1 MDAQEM
7 EIGSTRNLSIGL
19 GLAVSLVL
27 AAACMCSREEPG
39 GQRVQGDKPLPDQVI
54 SDFRITETAS
64 GKKEWKMAASRAY
77 IYDSR
82 GLLETEEM
90 EVEFFDEEG
99 RVKSTLVAD
108 RGVINRGTD
117 DMEARGNVVVTG
129 NSGVTLETE
138 TLLWM
143 SKTRQI
149 MSDDSVRVLRGGDVL
164 TGVGFRG
171 DPDLG
176 SFEILK
182 DMKATIYT
190 EDKKLG
196 GETGG

>member
-1 MDAQEM
+1 
-7 EIGSTRNLSIGL
+7 
-19 GLAVSLVL
+19 
-27 AAACMCSREEPG
+27 MCGREEPRG
-39 GQRVQGDKPLPDQVI
+39 KAVQRDKPLPDQVI
-54 SDFRITETAS
+54 SDFRITETVS
-64 GKKEWKMAASRAY
+64 GKKEWKMAASKAY

-82 GLLETEEM
+82 GLLETEDM

-117 DMEARGNVVVTG
+117 DMEARGNVVVTS

-138 TLLWM
+138 TLLWL
-143 SKTRQI
+143 SKTRKI
-149 MSDDSVRVLRGGDVL
+149 VSEDSVRVVRGGDVL

-176 SFEILK
+176 SFEILR

-190 EDKKLG
+190 GDREPG
-196 GETGG
+196 GETRE

>member
-1 MDAQEM
+1 M
-7 EIGSTRNLSIGL
+7 EIGSTGNLS
-19 GLAVSLVL
+19 LALAFTLLL
-27 AAACMCSREEPG
+27 AAVCGCGREEPAG
-39 GQRVQGDKPLPDQVI
+39 KVVQRVKPLPDQVI
-54 SDFRITETAS
+54 SDFRLTETAS
-64 GKKEWKMAASRAY
+64 GKKEWKMAASKAY

-82 GLLETEEM
+82 GLLETEDM

-108 RGVINRGTD
+108 RGVVNRGTD
-117 DMEARGNVVVTG
+117 DMEARGNVVVTSS
-129 NSGVTLETE
+129 SGVTLETE

-143 SKTRQI
+143 SKTRKI
-149 MSDDSVRVLRGGDVL
+149 MSDDSVRVVREGDVL

-182 DMKATIYT
+182 DMRATIHT
-190 EDKKLG
+190 KDGELG
-196 GETGG
+196 EETGE

>member
-1 MDAQEM
+1 M
-7 EIGSTRNLSIGL
+7 EISSARS
-19 GLAVSLVL
+19 VSLALLVAAVL
-27 AAACMCSREEPG
+27 AATGCSREEPG
-39 GQRVQGDKPLPDQVI
+39 TKAVQRDKPLPDQVI

-64 GKKEWKMAASRAY
+64 GKKEWNMSASRAY

-82 GLLETEEM
+82 GLIETEDM
-90 EVEFFDEEG
+90 EVGFFDEEG
-99 RVKSTLVAD
+99 RIRSTLVAD

-117 DMEARGNVVVTG
+117 DMEARGNVVVTS
-129 NSGVTLETE
+129 NSGVTLETQ
-138 TLLWM
+138 TLNWI

-149 MSDDSVRVLRGGDVL
+149 VSDDSVRVVREGDVL

-171 DPDLG
+171 EPDLG

-190 EDKKLG
+190 RTEDLDG
-196 GETGG
+196 GEGE

>member
-7 EIGSTRNLSIGL
+7 EIRSARNL
-19 GLAVSLVL
+19 SLVL
-27 AAACMCSREEPG
+27 ALALALAAVLGCGGDEPRG
-39 GQRVQGDKPLPDQVI
+39 KAVERDRPLPDQVI

-64 GKKEWKMAASRAY
+64 GKKEWKMAAARAY
-77 IYDSR
+77 IYESR

-90 EVEFFDEEG
+90 QVEFFDEQG
-99 RVKSTLVAD
+99 LVKSTLVAD
-108 RGVINRGTD
+108 RGLINRATD
-117 DMEARGNVVVTG
+117 DMEAKGNVVVTSS
-129 NSGVTLETE
+129 SGVTLETE

-143 SKTRQI
+143 SKTRKI
-149 MSDDSVRVLRGGDVL
+149 VSDDPVRVLRGGDVL

-176 SFEILK
+176 SFEILR

-190 EDKKLG
+190 EDKQLD

>member
-1 MDAQEM
+1 M
-7 EIGSTRNLSIGL
+7 EIGSARNLS
-19 GLAVSLVL
+19 LAL
-27 AAACMCSREEPG
+27 AAALILAATVMCSREETG
-39 GQRVQGDKPLPDQVI
+39 GRAVQRDKPLPDQVI

-64 GKKEWKMAASRAY
+64 GKKEWKMAASKAY

-82 GLLETEEM
+82 GLLETEDM
-90 EVEFFDEEG
+90 EVEFFDEDG

-117 DMEARGNVVVTG
+117 DMEARGNVVVTS

-138 TLLWM
+138 TLLWL
-143 SKTRQI
+143 SKTRKI
-149 MSDDSVRVLRGGDVL
+149 VSDDPVRVLRGGDVL

-190 EDKKLG
+190 EDKDLG